1 MRHVTDRA
9 CANKEQAHKISTGS
23 TSRLRFRL
31 RSLPRCFLHLCRSL
45 PRRFLRCFPR
55 RLCRLGTFRGLAL

>member
-1 MRHVTDRA
+1 MTPAITCRL
-9 CANKEQAHKISTGS
+9 CGPL
-23 TSRLRFRL
+23 SRFLRLLSHGLLRFL

-45 PRRFLRCFPR
+45 PHRFLRCFPR